1 MSCYFRHIKGIMDEA
16 GIKVTPDNRNQIDR
30 AIHQI
35 VDVTCGNCPE
45 TWKRLKQQLA
55 GEEHRRREFIR
66 LLMSSL

>member
-1 MSCYFRHIKGIMDEA
+1 MPCYFRHIKGIMDEA

-35 VDVTCGNCPE
+35 VDITCGNCPE
-45 TWKRLKQQLA
+45 TRKRLKQQLT

-66 LLMSSL
+66 LLMFSL